1 VLRKDAKI
9 ELIRRV
15 PLFER
20 CSKRELALVASVAD
34 ELDVGPGT
42 TLAREGSNGREFV
55 VLVDGTA
62 DVSRGGQKINELS
75 GGDFLGEI
83 ALVSG
88 RPRTAT
94 VTTTSAARILV
105 VTDRA
110 FGRLMED
117 SPSIQLKVLEALA
130 DRLSADAV

>member
-9 ELIRRV
+9 ELIKRV

-20 CSKRELALVASVAD
+20 CSKRELAMVAAVAD

-42 TLAREGSNGREFV
+42 MLTREGAAGREFV

-62 DVSRGGQKINELS
+62 EVTRGGQKINELA

-94 VTTTSAARILV
+94 VTTTSNARMLV

-110 FGRLMED
+110 FGRLLDE
-117 SPSIQLKVLEALA
+117 SPSIQLKVLRALA